1 MHPPSATSFSSP
13 ICVLKKVNN
22 VSFET
27 FICFRY
33 LKAKRKQGF
42 ISLITFI
49 SVAGVA
55 VGVMALIVVLAVM
68 AGFTSELRNKILG
81 VNSHIVVQKLGG
93 IIDNYPAL
101 VDAIQH
107 TEGVKSVTPYIYSQT
122 MITTGNNGTGI
133 VLRGIDPA
141 SASSVLSLS
150 SQLIQGNIAGL
161 SRSEKEPG
169 SPPGIIIGK
178 HLAREL
184 RVGMGDR
191 VRLLSPSGPLTP
203 MGVIPKIKTCEV
215 TGIFDT
221 GMYEYD
227 SSLAYISLKTAQQFL
242 GMGEAVHGIEVNVN
256 DIYQAQDIAAKIEEM
271 LGPGFVAKDWMR
283 MNQNLFSALKLEKTA
298 MFIILTLIVLVA
310 AFNIISTLTMV
321 VMEKT
326 KDIAV
331 LKSMGAKSGSI
342 LRIFVYEGLI
352 IGCTGTAIGV
362 AGGLGLCKI
371 LSRYQFIKLPSDV
384 YPMST
389 LPVKVLPFDVT
400 AVALAAVLITFLAT
414 IYPSWQ
420 ASRIEPAEAL
430 RY

>member
-1 MHPPSATSFSSP
+1 MLPPSGMSFSFP
-13 ICVLKKVNN
+13 ICAQRKVNN

-81 VNSHIVVQKLGG
+81 VNSHIVVQKFGG
-93 IIDNYPAL
+93 IIDDYPAL
-101 VDAIQH
+101 IDAIQH
-107 TEGVKSVTPYIYSQT
+107 AEGVKSVTPYIYSQT

-133 VLRGIDPA
+133 VLRGIDPV

-150 SQLIQGNIAGL
+150 SQLTYGDISGL
-161 SRSEKEPG
+161 SRAEKEPG
-169 SPPGIIIGK
+169 RPPGIIIGK
-178 HLAREL
+178 HLARQL

-203 MGVIPKIKTCEV
+203 MGVIPKIKTCEI

-227 SSLAYISLKTAQQFL
+227 SSLAYISIRTAQQFL
-242 GMGEAVHGIEVNVN
+242 GLGDGVHGIEINVD
-256 DIYQAQDIAAKIEEM
+256 DIYQAANIATKIEEM

-326 KDIAV
+326 KDIAI
-331 LKSMGAKSGSI
+331 LKSMGAKSGNI

-400 AVALAAVLITFLAT
+400 AVAFAAVLITFLAT

-420 ASRIEPAEAL
+420 ASRVEPAEAL